1 MKNAIVLL
9 VFLTLGFTS
18 CTKESMNTEFL
29 ADVPPA
35 AAEGVFV
42 NNLSVTDIEVADFD
56 ITDNI
61 RVVGEYTRV
70 TSYMIE
76 VFKFNLDGTFTYKST
91 RTSDGEV
98 NEDVYGTFQI
108 FDGTDGKKYITFDF
122 TVVGGSSGTLTWVFV
137 FMSDD
142 LISVRPGWVFEKV

>member
-42 NNLSVTDIEVADFD
+42 NNLSVTDVEVADFD

-70 TSYMIE
+70 TSNQIE
-76 VFKFNLDGTFTYKST
+76 EFKFNLDSTFTYQ
-91 RTSDGEV
+91 RFYQGNLV
-98 NEDVYGTFQI
+98 EDVYGTFQI
-108 FDGTDGKKYITFDF
+108 FDGTDGNKYITFDYA
-122 TVVGGSSGTLTWVFV
+122 VVGGGSGTLTWVFV